1 MNTPNRII
9 IALMLAAAAVNV
21 SAKTTKQHHHQQ
33 SKKEMKMEQNQK
45 KTTRTAFLVIGSILS
60 LIAIVKFSIIGYYP
74 REALPF
80 GIMLIAGLICLIIA
94 QKIKI
99 VKLFTVKNIIFTKN
113 AKKYKKI

>member
-1 MNTPNRII
+1 
-9 IALMLAAAAVNV
+9 
-21 SAKTTKQHHHQQ
+21 
-33 SKKEMKMEQNQK
+33 MEQNQK

-99 VKLFTVKNIIFTKN
+99 VKPGEDPAGLVLPGKWKCSCGSFNDNSESFCGDCGGKRQ
-113 AKKYKKI
+113 